1 MQMFERIVSNVII
14 PMSFVVFDISD
25 DVMDRNNLN
34 FRERLKRA
42 GEKIIKCAI
51 NKREMG
57 GAGKVSG
64 IRGEIECIEFC

>member
-25 DVMDRNNLN
+25 DVIDRYNLI
-34 FRERLKRA
+34 FGERLKIA
-42 GEKIIKCAI
+42 GEKIINCVI
-51 NKREMG
+51 NKREVG

-64 IRGEIECIEFC
+64 ITEEIECIEFC

>member
-1 MQMFERIVSNVII
+1 MQIFKRIISDVII

-34 FRERLKRA
+34 FGERLKRA
-42 GEKIIKCAI
+42 GEKIINIVI
-51 NKREMG
+51 NKREVG
-57 GAGKVSG
+57 GSGKVSG